1 MPGWAGSASTGAPR
15 TARRLGFV
23 MNRLPGPVSG
33 VAHPRPDVDAGAAR
47 LGVEAPQR
55 WRSSA
60 DDAALLAGRYR
71 LLRRIGSGG
80 MATIYLATDTSL
92 ERAVAIKVL
101 HAHLADD
108 PVLLERFRVE
118 GRHAASLTHPNIV
131 GVFDQGVDD
140 LPYIVMEHVDGPS
153 LRQVLLE
160 RGPLTAGEALS
171 VLDPVCRGL
180 ARAHTAGVVHRDVK
194 PENVLVA
201 ADGTPKVADFGIA
214 RAMAATS
221 HTQTGTLIG
230 SVHYMAPELVDGK
243 ECSPASDQ
251 YAVGIL
257 LYELL
262 TGDKPLSADSPM
274 AVALRHAREDI
285 PPPSLAEPSIP
296 PAVDDVVLRATAHD
310 PADRF
315 PDLLAM
321 AEALHRAVPR
331 GAQPV
336 AVSSGLP
343 AGHEGTLI
351 IPSDSVDTTSLSTSE
366 EVNGRRRAGP
376 AATSGGAAIKAD
388 GKSRQRPRRAAKR
401 GAEEARKDA
410 NKGTAK
416 VGAVRADGRAAA
428 GGDRGGAS
436 PAGDAPPRRRRP
448 VLRWLLVMVLLLL
461 TAGSAWAGWNY
472 VIAPVQQVPSLAGA
486 DLDGARAILGEL
498 GYTLEVESRQ
508 HSREVEVDG
517 ILRQAP
523 APGTDLRGGR
533 SVGVVA
539 SDGPAP
545 VEMPSV
551 MGMSRAAAIAL
562 LEGDPYFLT
571 VRIDEAFSDIVPAGD
586 VAGQAPEAG
595 TELLQDAAVV
605 INASLGVEQVTVPN
619 LAGVDRAAAE
629 SALAEARLTGEF
641 SEVYSD
647 EVPTPGQVVS
657 QSLEAESRVDKG
669 SVMQV
674 VVSAGPATIV
684 VPDVLGTNIGDATS
698 ALQSLGLKVSI
709 VEQERP
715 RIGPFRRGS
724 FGRVEFQD
732 PEAGAR
738 LERGA
743 ALTLYTFSKAAEDAA
758 G

>member
-1 MPGWAGSASTGAPR
+1 MTKPSEASASWNSVSSRTLSSCTPGPTPPARRRWKDMPGWAGSASTGAPR

-47 LGVEAPQR
+47 LDVEAPQR

-416 VGAVRADGRAAA
+416 VGAVRADGRA
-428 GGDRGGAS
+428 GGG
-436 PAGDAPPRRRRP
+436 PA
-448 VLRWLLVMVLLLL
+448 V
-461 TAGSAWAGWNY
+461 SA
-472 VIAPVQQVPSLAGA
+472 
-486 DLDGARAILGEL
+486 
-498 GYTLEVESRQ
+498 
-508 HSREVEVDG
+508 H
-517 ILRQAP
+517 
-523 APGTDLRGGR
+523 GTDLGSALVGILACLFGTALGSAPGSLPGLAVGLDRCSAGGR
-533 SVGVVA
+533 SGA
-539 SDGPAP
+539 RPAP
-545 VEMPSV
+545 PVDLFAGRQRGGVHAVGGDDQRAFVP
-551 MGMSRAAAIAL
+551 GGQAAADGDGLRAARHGAVQRLRHGQQIGEAVGGIVRRGPQHHVVHGR
-562 LEGDPYFLT
+562 GDARLG
-571 VRIDEAFSDIVPAGD
+571 EAGRWDVLPGVAQRDCHRAVGAQRL
-586 VAGQAPEAG
+586 VAGEQ
-595 TELLQDAAVV
+595 LVQQDAD
-605 INASLGVEQVTVPN
+605 GVLV
-619 LAGVDRAAAE
+619 AG
-629 SALAEARLTGEF
+629 G
-641 SEVYSD
+641 
-647 EVPTPGQVVS
+647 
-657 QSLEAESRVDKG
+657 
-669 SVMQV
+669 
-674 VVSAGPATIV
+674 
-684 VPDVLGTNIGDATS
+684 
-698 ALQSLGLKVSI
+698 
-709 VEQERP
+709 
-715 RIGPFRRGS
+715 
-724 FGRVEFQD
+724 
-732 PEAGAR
+732 
-738 LERGA
+738 
-743 ALTLYTFSKAAEDAA
+743 
-758 G
+758 